1 MPIVA
6 NGTTATT
13 LKDGEVGNFSLSFPS
28 GTVTVHKLS
37 QTNASGTT
45 VYYYAGE
52 LTKTYNY
59 SYDTISVNGTTL
71 TSSYKLVAGTNTG
84 IRYNAYYAKYTGG
97 VLTLRSYRY
106 MQTTASASNT
116 TQLTIPSTTVKFDYT
131 VTRGSIDTV
140 YARVG
145 DTGSWVLVFGQGGTT
160 TMALFFG
167 GNWKMNNLKANIDT
181 YFNTFN
187 SALELNESKKV
198 VIFPPACYLDYVK
211 SKISSSLS
219 SMVSVGIQNVSTAS
233 RANGAYTGQIAPE
246 MAADCGCT
254 AAMIGN
260 SECREYLGITD
271 TDCNQQILRSLSAG
285 LAVWLCVG
293 EPLDIREA
301 GTQETYIANQ
311 LQTALANVDGT
322 YYENGKIVINYE
334 PIWSIGTGKICSADQ
349 ANTMCGFIKQWIAT
363 NKGDI
368 AADKTEVVYGGS
380 VKVSNIEELMSKPN
394 INGTLSGGIAL
405 KAADFAE
412 MINIAG
418 NR

>member
-6 NGTTATT
+6 NGTTLTA

-71 TSSYKLVAGTNTG
+71 TSSYKLVSGTNTG

-116 TQLTIPSTTVKFDYT
+116 AQLTIPSTTVKFDYT
-131 VTRGSIDTV
+131 ITRGSIDTV

-167 GNWKMNNLKANIDT
+167 GNWKMNKVKADIDT
-181 YFNTFN
+181 FFTTFL
-187 SALELNESKKV
+187 SSLELNSQKKV
-198 VIFPPACYLDYVK
+198 VIFPPACYLSYVK
-211 SKISSSLS
+211 SKIPSSYSG
-219 SMVSVGIQNVSTAS
+219 MIEIGAQFTAS
-233 RANGAYTGQIAPE
+233 EEQGAYTGQISAA
-246 MAADCGCT
+246 MAKDCGCT
-254 AAMIGN
+254 YAIVGQM
-260 SECREYLGITD
+260 ECRNYLGVTNS
-271 TDCNQQILRSLSAG
+271 DCNKAIQLALSNN
-285 LAVWLCVG
+285 LKVLYCVG
-293 EPLDIREA
+293 DSLEQHEA
-301 GTQETYIANQ
+301 GQMATAINTQLEEALGSYI
-311 LQTALANVDGT
+311 TAEDIKNNIIYV
-322 YYENGKIVINYE
+322 YE
-334 PIWSIGTGKICSADQ
+334 PIWAIGTGKTASPEDAEAASIAIND
-349 ANTMCGFIKQWIAT
+349 WIAEKT
-363 NKGDI
+363 SASGV
-368 AADKTEVVYGGS
+368 ADEATILWGGS
-380 VKVSNIEELMSKPN
+380 ANQRN
-394 INGTLSGGIAL
+394 INSWLSPQLIDGVLSSGVSTSASN
-405 KAADFAE
+405 FAT
-412 MINIAG
+412 MINTG
-418 NR
+418 TK

>member
-1 MPIVA
+1 MSIVV
-6 NGTTATT
+6 NGTTATA

-28 GTVTVHKLS
+28 GTVTAIKVSK
-37 QTNASGTT
+37 TNSSGTT
-45 VYYYAGE
+45 VYYYTGE
-52 LTKTYNY
+52 LTKTYSY

-84 IRYNAYYAKYTGG
+84 IRYTAYYAKYTGG

-106 MQTTASASNT
+106 MQTTASASSTIQLSILT
-116 TQLTIPSTTVKFDYT
+116 TAVRFDYT
-131 VTRGSIDTV
+131 ITRGSIDTV

-145 DTGSWVLVFGQGGTT
+145 DTGSWILMFGQGGTT

-167 GNWKMNNLKANIDT
+167 GNWKMNNLKADIDT

-233 RANGAYTGQIAPE
+233 RANGSYTGQIAPE

-271 TDCNQQILRSLSAG
+271 TDCNQQILHSLSAG

-322 YYENGKIVINYE
+322 DYENGKIVINYE
-334 PIWSIGTGKICSADQ
+334 PIWSIGTGKTCSADQ

-368 AADKTEVVYGGS
+368 AAEKTEVVYGGA

-394 INGTLSGGIAL
+394 INGTLSGGITL
-405 KAADFAE
+405 KAEDFAE
-412 MINIAG
+412 MINIVM
-418 NR
+418 

>member
-6 NGTTATT
+6 NGTTATE

-59 SYDTISVNGTTL
+59 SYDTISVNGATL

-131 VTRGSIDTV
+131 ITRGSIDTV

-271 TDCNQQILRSLSAG
+271 TDCNQQVLRSLSAG

-293 EPLDIREA
+293 EPLDIRNA

-311 LQTALANVDGT
+311 LQTALASVDGT

-334 PIWSIGTGKICSADQ
+334 PIWSIGTGKTCSSDQ
-349 ANTMCGFIKQWIAT
+349 ANTMCGFIKQWVAT

-368 AADKTEVVYGGS
+368 AADKTEIVYGGS

-394 INGTLSGGIAL
+394 INGTLAGGIAL
-405 KAADFAE
+405 KAEDFSE
-412 MINIAG
+412 MINIVGA
-418 NR
+418 

>member
-1 MPIVA
+1 MSIVV
-6 NGTTATT
+6 NGTTATA

-28 GTVTVHKLS
+28 GTVTATKLS
-37 QTNASGTT
+37 QTNSSGTT

-59 SYDTISVNGTTL
+59 SYDTISVNGTAL

-84 IRYNAYYAKYTGG
+84 IRYTAYYAKYTGS

-106 MQTTASASNT
+106 MQTTPSASAM
-116 TQLTIPSTTVKFDYT
+116 TQLSILSTTVKFDYT
-131 VTRGSIDTV
+131 ITRGSIDTV

-145 DTGSWVLVFGQGGTT
+145 DTGSWILMFGQGGTT

-167 GNWKMNNLKANIDT
+167 GNWKMNNLKADIDT

-219 SMVSVGIQNVSTAS
+219 DMVSVGAQLVGYET
-233 RANGAYTGQIAPE
+233 RGAFTGQMSVN
-246 MAADCGCT
+246 MAKDCGCS
-254 AAMIGN
+254 AVLVGQ

-271 TDCNQQILRSLSAG
+271 DDCNKQTLKALSEE
-285 LAVWLCVG
+285 LYVWLCVG
-293 EPLDIREA
+293 EPLDIRNA

-311 LQTALANVDGT
+311 LQTALASVDST

-334 PIWSIGTGKICSADQ
+334 PIWSIGTGKSCSAEQ

-363 NKGDI
+363 NIGNI
-368 AADKTEVVYGGS
+368 AAENTEVVYGGA
-380 VKVSNIEELMSKPN
+380 VKVANIEELMSKSN
-394 INGTLSGGIAL
+394 INGTLAGGIAL
-405 KAADFAE
+405 KPADFAE
-412 MINIAG
+412 MINIMGA
-418 NR
+418 